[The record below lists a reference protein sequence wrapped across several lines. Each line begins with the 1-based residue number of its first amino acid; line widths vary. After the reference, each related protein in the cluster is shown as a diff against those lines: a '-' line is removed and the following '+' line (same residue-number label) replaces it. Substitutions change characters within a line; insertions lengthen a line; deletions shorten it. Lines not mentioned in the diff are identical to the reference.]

1 MKVFVWA
8 IALSVAARAAPAQQS
23 GLSLRF
29 DAANVWARSDA
40 PGLSTSLSGPAL
52 GGEGR
57 IVLGRFF
64 ISVHYLEG
72 RLQANNGT
80 AGQAHQEL
88 VDGSILLAARPLSW
102 LELSVGPAARAYVT
116 DSTTERWT
124 VWRVRTRVE
133 APLTRGLSSY
143 VELWR
148 AFASDVN
155 VAAGPG
161 RVQGGETGLVYR
173 PSGRYSVRFSYHI
186 DDALLGV
193 PGRSETLESLTVGV
207 AIERF

>member
-1 MKVFVWA
+1 MRMLVWVV
-8 IALSVAARAAPAQQS
+8 ALGVAAQAAPAQQPR
-23 GLSLRF
+23 LSLRF
-29 DAANVWARSDA
+29 DLANVWARSDA
-40 PGLSTSLSGPAL
+40 PGSSTALSGPAL

-57 IVLGRFF
+57 MVFGRFF
-64 ISVHYLEG
+64 VSVRYLEG
-72 RLQANNGT
+72 RLQASNGA

-88 VDGSILLAARPLSW
+88 VDGAILLAAKPFSW
-102 LELSVGPAARAYVT
+102 LELAVGPAARAYVT

-133 APLTRGLSSY
+133 APLAQGLSSY

-148 AFASDVN
+148 AFQSDVN

-161 RVQGGETGLVYR
+161 RVLGGETGLVYR
-173 PSGRYSVRFSYHI
+173 PRGRYSVRFAYHI

-193 PGRSETLESLTVGV
+193 PGRSDTLESLTVGV